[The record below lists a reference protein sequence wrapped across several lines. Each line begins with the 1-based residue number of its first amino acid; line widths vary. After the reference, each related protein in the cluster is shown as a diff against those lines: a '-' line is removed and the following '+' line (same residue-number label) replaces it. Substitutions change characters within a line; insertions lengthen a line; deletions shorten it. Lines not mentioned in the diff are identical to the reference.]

1 MKEFEVII
9 VGAGPAGGHCARLL
23 AKAGHQVLLIEQH
36 ESFAINN
43 FSSAASPLP
52 ILKQFDLPSK
62 VVARYWHRL
71 EIISSNVARQWQSN
85 QNLGVVFDFQKLREF
100 LAEDTVS
107 HGGEVWLGHRYIKH
121 IQAADRSIIVHLKP
135 KHGEAMQV
143 KTRLIVDATGYSRAV
158 MYTSKQERPD
168 FYKATGIEYLI
179 KVSPEQYHK
188 YANSLIFFLGYKWS
202 PRGYSWIF
210 PMDNHQLKI
219 GSAWINAPHQ
229 IIKETQPLRQYT
241 ESIIQDYM
249 QLEHYDLVE
258 IHGSILEYS
267 SGLQDVYYRD
277 GIVAIGDA
285 VSTVNFLGGE
295 GIRHGM
301 QGAEIA
307 VKYIDNFLKDNS
319 KDTLKDR
326 SSNPSNKENVNVF
339 SKYQQEI
346 QMYFADKWNLS
357 EQIGKKVYLEYSD
370 ARIDK
375 GVSYL
380 KYFTTEDMIDILFY
394 YNFRK
399 VSRGIKRAFLQKLD
413 RLISWIMG
421 GLWFGDRNQF

>member
-9 VGAGPAGGHCARLL
+9 IGAGPAGGHCARLL
-23 AKAGHQVLLIEQH
+23 AKAGHQVLLVEQH

-62 VVARYWHRL
+62 VVARYWHKL
-71 EIISSNVARQWQSN
+71 EIISSNVARNWQSS

-100 LAEDTVS
+100 LAEDTVNY
-107 HGGEVWLGHRYIKH
+107 GGEVWLGHRYIKH
-121 IQAADRSIIVHLKP
+121 IQIADQSIIVHLKP
-135 KHGEAMQV
+135 KHGEAVQV
-143 KTRLIVDATGYSRAV
+143 KTQLIVDATGYSRAV
-158 MYTSKQERPD
+158 MYENKEERPN

-179 KVSPEQYHK
+179 KVSPDQHQK
-188 YANSLIFFLGYKWS
+188 YADSLIFFLGYKWS

-210 PMDNHQLKI
+210 PMDDYQLKI

-229 IIKETQPLRQYT
+229 IIKETKPLRQYT
-241 ESIIQDYM
+241 ESIIKDYM

-267 SGLQDVYYRD
+267 SGLQDIYYRH
-277 GIVAIGDA
+277 GVVAIGDA

-307 VKYIDNFLKDNS
+307 VKYIDQF
-319 KDTLKDR
+319 LKDR
-326 SSNPSNKENVNVF
+326 SNNPSNIGKQNINIF

-346 QMYFADKWNLS
+346 QTYFADKWNLS

-370 ARIDK
+370 ARIDQ

-380 KYFTTEDMIDILFY
+380 KYFTTEDIIDILFY

-421 GLWFGDRNQF
+421 RLRFGDRNKF